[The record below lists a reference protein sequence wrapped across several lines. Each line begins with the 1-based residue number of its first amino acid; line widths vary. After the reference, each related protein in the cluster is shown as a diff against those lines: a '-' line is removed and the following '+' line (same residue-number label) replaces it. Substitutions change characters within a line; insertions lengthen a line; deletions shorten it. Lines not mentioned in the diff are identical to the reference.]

1 MGTAE
6 YSGAPAEVDLIGD
19 TILGEEMVIG
29 EWLMKEERNARC
41 IGVGCVY
48 RVGFNSTKGVSRFR
62 SLLLRIRK
70 GRGNSVDRKA
80 LT

>member
-19 TILGEEMVIG
+19 TILGEEMVKG
-29 EWLMKEERNARC
+29 EWVVKEERNARC

-48 RVGFNSTKGVSRFR
+48 RVGFNSTR
-62 SLLLRIRK
+62 
-70 GRGNSVDRKA
+70 
-80 LT
+80 